1 MEKHRE
7 IMAREAALM
16 LGKRMDDTYK
26 LLQGGQLR
34 GRKVYG
40 RWLVSLASVE
50 EYKRRS
56 KARTRGRRVRVSSPV
71 AAQAAAPEAA
81 TAQSA

>member
-7 IMAREAALM
+7 IMVREDALM

-40 RWLVSLASVE
+40 RWLVSVASVE
-50 EYKRRS
+50 EYKHSR
-56 KARTRGRRVRVSSPV
+56 KGRVRVLAPV
-71 AAQAAAPEAA
+71 AAQKAGMEAS
-81 TAQSA
+81 T